1 MPFDKNDTNPNN
13 HNQVTNNNNFIQITD
28 INENNEEENNY
39 IPYYYSE
46 SPDFSGK
53 YSPGIDAA
61 GQFLYENN
69 VIYGNQVKSIFS
81 FKTNNLFGGLFGNIN
96 NDQIANGLF
105 DPLPFVGPM
114 ENIGPTKGGI
124 FGNITFG

>member
-1 MPFDKNDTNPNN
+1 MPFDKNDINPNN
-13 HNQVTNNNNFIQITD
+13 HIQVTNNNNFLQITD
-28 INENNEEENNY
+28 INVNNEEENNY

-53 YSPGIDAA
+53 NSLCIDAA

-69 VIYGNQVKSIFS
+69 VIYDNQVKSIFS

-105 DPLPFVGPM
+105 GPLVLLVQ
-114 ENIGPTKGGI
+114 
-124 FGNITFG
+124 